1 MTSFS
6 DPNDIEN
13 QKIGEIFQQQTKYNP
28 DKLTDYALDWSRRPD
43 PFKNHESPLA
53 YISLPD
59 PEIKTDA
66 NLWRLLRQ
74 RRSIRDYN
82 AERGLDKGHLSILL
96 WAMQGITA
104 KYGEYHLRTAPS
116 AGALYPVETYIFSRS
131 IEGLET
137 GIYHFRPQVFD
148 LELLKRGDYARE
160 LTDATLGQTIVMLA
174 QVTFVWSAMVERSK
188 WKYRQRAYRYIYLDA
203 GHIAQNLYLAAEGLG
218 LGACAIGALFDDSV
232 NTILGIDG
240 IKETVIY
247 MATVGWPK

>member
-1 MTSFS
+1 MTLFS

-28 DKLTDYALDWSRRPD
+28 DKSTDYALDWSRRPD

-66 NLWRLLRQ
+66 NLWRLLRK
-74 RRSIRDYN
+74 RRSIREYN
-82 AERGLDKGHLSILL
+82 AKRVLNKSHLSILL

-116 AGALYPVETYIFSRS
+116 AGALYPVETYLFSRS

-148 LELLKRGDYARE
+148 LELLKRGNYARE
-160 LTDATLGQTIVMLA
+160 LTDAALGQTLVMLA

-188 WKYRQRAYRYIYLDA
+188 WKYHQRAYRYIYLDA
-203 GHIAQNLYLAAEGLG
+203 GHIAQNLYLAAGGLG

-247 MATVGWPK
+247 MATVGWPE